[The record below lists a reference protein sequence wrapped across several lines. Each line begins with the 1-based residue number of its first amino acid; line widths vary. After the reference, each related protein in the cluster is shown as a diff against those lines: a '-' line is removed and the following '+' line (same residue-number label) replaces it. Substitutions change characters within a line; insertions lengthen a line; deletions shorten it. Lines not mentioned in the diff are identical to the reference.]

1 MEATEHIL
9 SDPAPSVYLTAFG
22 ESGIEFT
29 VYCWSSAED
38 FWTTQ
43 FALAENLR
51 REFAQAGVEIREAE
65 PGRALCA
72 MPLRP
77 CHMNANGAP
86 MGGAIF
92 TLADFA
98 YAVASNGFTDRI
110 IVSQQV
116 AITFLAPARGTELLA
131 EAKCLKS
138 GRTTCL
144 YAVDVRDEL
153 GTYVAHATVNGFTVK

>member
-1 MEATEHIL
+1 MPTMEE
-9 SDPAPSVYLTAFG
+9 LTKRFH
-22 ESGIEFT
+22 
-29 VYCWSSAED
+29 ED
-38 FWTTQ
+38 R
-43 FALAENLR
+43 FA
-51 REFAQAGVEIREAE
+51 AQAGVEIREAE

-72 MPLRP
+72 MPLRT

-98 YAVASNGFTDRI
+98 YAVASNGFTDKI

-116 AITFLAPARGTELLA
+116 AITFLAPAKGTELLA

-144 YAVDVRDEL
+144 YEVDVRDEL

>member
-1 MEATEHIL
+1 MPTMEEL
-9 SDPAPSVYLTAFG
+9 NERFR
-22 ESGIEFT
+22 
-29 VYCWSSAED
+29 ED
-38 FWTTQ
+38 R
-43 FALAENLR
+43 FA
-51 REFAQAGVEIREAE
+51 AQAGVEIREAE

-138 GRTTCL
+138 GRPPCL

>member
-1 MEATEHIL
+1 MPTIEE
-9 SDPAPSVYLTAFG
+9 LTKRFH
-22 ESGIEFT
+22 
-29 VYCWSSAED
+29 ED
-38 FWTTQ
+38 R
-43 FALAENLR
+43 FA
-51 REFAQAGVEIREAE
+51 AQAGVEIREAE

-77 CHMNANGAP
+77 CHMNANNTP
-86 MGGAIF
+86 MGGAVF

-98 YAVASNGFTDRI
+98 YAVASNGFTDKI

-144 YAVDVRDEL
+144 YEVDVRDEL

>member
-1 MEATEHIL
+1 M
-9 SDPAPSVYLTAFG
+9 
-22 ESGIEFT
+22 
-29 VYCWSSAED
+29 
-38 FWTTQ
+38 
-43 FALAENLR
+43 
-51 REFAQAGVEIREAE
+51 EIREAE
-65 PGRALCA
+65 PGRSLCA

-77 CHMNANGAP
+77 CHMNANNTP

-98 YAVASNGFTDRI
+98 YAVASNGFTDKI

-116 AITFLAPARGTELLA
+116 AITFLAPAKGTELLA

-144 YAVDVRDEL
+144 YEVDVRDEL

>member
-1 MEATEHIL
+1 MPTMEE
-9 SDPAPSVYLTAFG
+9 LTKRFH
-22 ESGIEFT
+22 
-29 VYCWSSAED
+29 ED
-38 FWTTQ
+38 R
-43 FALAENLR
+43 FA
-51 REFAQAGVEIREAE
+51 AQAGVEIREAE
-65 PGRALCA
+65 PGRSLCA

-77 CHMNANGAP
+77 CHMNANNTP

-98 YAVASNGFTDRI
+98 YAVASNGFTDKI

-116 AITFLAPARGTELLA
+116 AITFLAPAKGTELLA

-144 YAVDVRDEL
+144 YEVDVRDEL
-153 GTYVAHATVNGFTVK
+153 GTYVAHATVNGFAVK

>member
-1 MEATEHIL
+1 MPTMEE
-9 SDPAPSVYLTAFG
+9 LTKRFH
-22 ESGIEFT
+22 
-29 VYCWSSAED
+29 ED
-38 FWTTQ
+38 R
-43 FALAENLR
+43 FA
-51 REFAQAGVEIREAE
+51 AQAGVEIREAE

-77 CHMNANGAP
+77 CHMNANNTP

-98 YAVASNGFTDRI
+98 YAVASNGFTDKI

-116 AITFLAPARGTELLA
+116 AITFLAPAKGTELLA
-131 EAKCLKS
+131 EAKCLKA

-144 YAVDVRDEL
+144 YEVDVRDEL

>member
-1 MEATEHIL
+1 MPTMEEVTKRFH
-9 SDPAPSVYLTAFG
+9 
-22 ESGIEFT
+22 
-29 VYCWSSAED
+29 ED
-38 FWTTQ
+38 R
-43 FALAENLR
+43 FA
-51 REFAQAGVEIREAE
+51 AQAGVEIREAE

-77 CHMNANGAP
+77 CHMNANNTP

-98 YAVASNGFTDRI
+98 YAVASNGFTDKI

-144 YAVDVRDEL
+144 YEVDVRDEL

>member
-1 MEATEHIL
+1 MPTIEE
-9 SDPAPSVYLTAFG
+9 LTKRFQG
-22 ESGIEFT
+22 
-29 VYCWSSAED
+29 D
-38 FWTTQ
+38 R
-43 FALAENLR
+43 FA
-51 REFAQAGVEIREAE
+51 AQAGVEIREAE

-77 CHMNANGAP
+77 CHMNANNTP

-98 YAVASNGFTDRI
+98 YAVASNGFTDKI

-116 AITFLAPARGTELLA
+116 AITFLAPAKGTELLA

-144 YAVDVRDEL
+144 YEVDVRDEL

>member
-1 MEATEHIL
+1 MPTIEE
-9 SDPAPSVYLTAFG
+9 LTKRFH
-22 ESGIEFT
+22 
-29 VYCWSSAED
+29 ED
-38 FWTTQ
+38 R
-43 FALAENLR
+43 FA
-51 REFAQAGVEIREAE
+51 AQAGVEIREAE

-77 CHMNANGAP
+77 CHMNANNAP

-98 YAVASNGFTDRI
+98 YAVASNGFTDKI
-110 IVSQQV
+110 IVSQQM
-116 AITFLAPARGTELLA
+116 AITFLAPAKGTELLA
-131 EAKCLKS
+131 EAKCLKA

-144 YAVDVRDEL
+144 YEVDVRDEL

>member
-1 MEATEHIL
+1 MPTMEELKERFRA
-9 SDPAPSVYLTAFG
+9 DR
-22 ESGIEFT
+22 
-29 VYCWSSAED
+29 
-38 FWTTQ
+38 
-43 FALAENLR
+43 FA
-51 REFAQAGVEIREAE
+51 AQAGVEIREAE

-92 TLADFA
+92 TLEEFA

-116 AITFLAPARGTELLA
+116 SITFLAPARGTELLA

>member
-1 MEATEHIL
+1 MPTIEE
-9 SDPAPSVYLTAFG
+9 LTKRFH
-22 ESGIEFT
+22 
-29 VYCWSSAED
+29 ED
-38 FWTTQ
+38 R
-43 FALAENLR
+43 FA
-51 REFAQAGVEIREAE
+51 AQAGVEIREAE

-77 CHMNANGAP
+77 CHMNANNTP
-86 MGGAIF
+86 MGGAVF

-98 YAVASNGFTDRI
+98 YAVASNGFTDKI

-131 EAKCLKS
+131 EAKCLKA

-144 YAVDVRDEL
+144 YEVDVRDEL

>member
-1 MEATEHIL
+1 MPTIEE
-9 SDPAPSVYLTAFG
+9 LTKRFH
-22 ESGIEFT
+22 
-29 VYCWSSAED
+29 ED
-38 FWTTQ
+38 R
-43 FALAENLR
+43 FA
-51 REFAQAGVEIREAE
+51 AQAGVEIREAE

-77 CHMNANGAP
+77 CHMNANNTP

-98 YAVASNGFTDRI
+98 YAVASNGFTDKI

-131 EAKCLKS
+131 EAKCLKA

-144 YAVDVRDEL
+144 YEVDVRDEL
-153 GTYVAHATVNGFTVK
+153 GTYVAHGEVNGFTVG

>member
-1 MEATEHIL
+1 MPTMEE
-9 SDPAPSVYLTAFG
+9 LTKRFQ
-22 ESGIEFT
+22 
-29 VYCWSSAED
+29 ED
-38 FWTTQ
+38 R
-43 FALAENLR
+43 FA
-51 REFAQAGVEIREAE
+51 AQAGVEIREAE
-65 PGRALCA
+65 PGRSLCV

-77 CHMNANGAP
+77 CHMNANNTP

-98 YAVASNGFTDRI
+98 YAVASNGFTDKI

-131 EAKCLKS
+131 EAKCLKA

-144 YAVDVRDEL
+144 YEVDVRDEL

>member
-1 MEATEHIL
+1 MPTMEE
-9 SDPAPSVYLTAFG
+9 LTKRFH
-22 ESGIEFT
+22 
-29 VYCWSSAED
+29 ED
-38 FWTTQ
+38 R
-43 FALAENLR
+43 FA
-51 REFAQAGVEIREAE
+51 AQAGVEIREAE

-77 CHMNANGAP
+77 CHMNANNTP

-98 YAVASNGFTDRI
+98 YAVASNGFTDKI
-110 IVSQQV
+110 IVSQQA

-144 YAVDVRDEL
+144 YEVDVRDEL

>member
-1 MEATEHIL
+1 MPAMEELNERFRA
-9 SDPAPSVYLTAFG
+9 DR
-22 ESGIEFT
+22 
-29 VYCWSSAED
+29 
-38 FWTTQ
+38 
-43 FALAENLR
+43 FA
-51 REFAQAGVEIREAE
+51 AQAGVEIREAE

-131 EAKCLKS
+131 EEGGNFRPAGGVDGAAGGGKVPEIRADHLPLCG
-138 GRTTCL
+138 GRAGRAGDLCGPRHGEWIYGKIRIFSSFGEPDGGAL
-144 YAVDVRDEL
+144 RL
-153 GTYVAHATVNGFTVK
+153 NG

>member
-1 MEATEHIL
+1 MLKKLNEKFRSDCFATETL
-9 SDPAPSVYLTAFG
+9 GAV
-22 ESGIEFT
+22 
-29 VYCWSSAED
+29 
-38 FWTTQ
+38 
-43 FALAENLR
+43 
-51 REFAQAGVEIREAE
+51 IRDAE
-65 PGRALCA
+65 PGRAVCA
-72 MPLRP
+72 LALRP

-116 AITFLAPARGTELLA
+116 SITFLAPARGTELLA

-144 YAVDVRDEL
+144 YAVEVRDEL

>member
-1 MEATEHIL
+1 MPTIEELTERFKG
-9 SDPAPSVYLTAFG
+9 DR
-22 ESGIEFT
+22 
-29 VYCWSSAED
+29 
-38 FWTTQ
+38 
-43 FALAENLR
+43 FAAL
-51 REFAQAGVEIREAE
+51 AGVEIREAE

-77 CHMNANGAP
+77 CHMNANDSP

-98 YAVASNGFTDRI
+98 YAVASNGFTDKI

-131 EAKCLKS
+131 EAKCLRS
-138 GRTTCL
+138 GRSTCL
-144 YAVDVRDEL
+144 YQVDVRDEL
-153 GTYVAHATVNGFTVK
+153 GTYVAHATVNGFAVK